1 MKAHFSDNTVTMK
14 PDEEENS
21 NMNLLDKTRKINVM
35 LQKTMGGSG
44 VSYQDLARLLS
55 EVIAS
60 NVYIVT
66 ADGSLLGA
74 GQTQEFGLSEEG
86 RIQNHIPAG
95 YNEKLLEV
103 THSLANEGVHSPYSM
118 VPRELVSLFPQMMTT
133 IVPISAGGSRL
144 GTLVLVR
151 AYGSFETE
159 DLILAEIGATVIGMK
174 IVRHRTEQIENEV
187 RDKTFAKIA
196 LSSLSYSEQIA
207 IEKIMEQLDAKEGLL
222 VASQLADQAG
232 LTRSVIVNALR
243 KLASAGV
250 LESRSLGMKG
260 TYIKVLNDKFQS
272 ELEKMKTS

>member
-1 MKAHFSDNTVTMK
+1 
-14 PDEEENS
+14 
-21 NMNLLDKTRKINVM
+21 MNLLEKTRRINLVM
-35 LQKTMGGSG
+35 QKTMGGSG

-55 EVIAS
+55 DVIGA

-66 ADGSLLGA
+66 ADGTILGS
-74 GQTQEFGLSEEG
+74 GMSQEFHLGEEG
-86 RIQNHIPAG
+86 RAG
-95 YNEKLLEV
+95 NQLPLSYNQKLLEV
-103 THSLANEGVHSPYSM
+103 NLSIANEGAHSPYSM
-118 VPRELVSLFPQMMTT
+118 VPREMISLFPQMMTT
-133 IVPISAGGSRL
+133 IVPINAGGSRL
-144 GTLVLVR
+144 GTLVLLR

-260 TYIKVLNDKFQS
+260 TYIKVLNDKFPS
-272 ELEKMKTS
+272 ELAKLKTS

>member
-1 MKAHFSDNTVTMK
+1 
-14 PDEEENS
+14 
-21 NMNLLDKTRKINVM
+21 MNLLEKTRKINFM

-44 VSYQDLARLLS
+44 VSYQDLAKLLS
-55 EVIAS
+55 EVISA
-60 NVYIVT
+60 NIYIIT
-66 ADGSLLGA
+66 ADGNVLGS
-74 GQTQEFGLSEEG
+74 GFSQEFSLQEEG
-86 RIQNHIPAG
+86 RFNSLLPSG
-95 YNEKLLEV
+95 YHQKLLSV
-103 THSLANEGVHSPYSM
+103 NQSLANEGVNSPYSM
-118 VPRELVSLFPQMMTT
+118 VPGEWMSLFPQMMTT
-133 IVPISAGGSRL
+133 IVPINAGGSRL
-144 GTLVLVR
+144 GTLVLLR
-151 AYGSFETE
+151 AYGAFETE

-207 IEKIMEQLDAKEGLL
+207 IEKIMEQLDAREGLL

-272 ELEKMKTS
+272 ELAKWKTS

>member
-1 MKAHFSDNTVTMK
+1 
-14 PDEEENS
+14 
-21 NMNLLDKTRKINVM
+21 MNLLEKTRKINVM

-44 VSYQDLARLLS
+44 VSYPDLAKLLS
-55 EVIAS
+55 DVISS
-60 NVYIVT
+60 NVYIIT
-66 ADGSLLGA
+66 ADGNLLGS
-74 GQTQEFGLSEEG
+74 GFTQEFTLHEEG
-86 RIQNHIPAG
+86 RFANLLPEG
-95 YNEKLLEV
+95 YNEHLLKV
-103 THSLANEGVHSPYSM
+103 DQSLANEDIQSVYSM
-118 VPRELVSLFPQMMTT
+118 VPREWHNLFPQMMTT
-133 IVPISAGGSRL
+133 IVPINAGGSRL
-144 GTLVLVR
+144 GTLVLLR
-151 AYGSFETE
+151 AFGQFETE

-174 IVRHRTEQIENEV
+174 IVRHRTDQIENEV

-260 TYIKVLNDKFQS
+260 TYIRVLNDKFQS
-272 ELEKMKTS
+272 ELQKLKTS

>member
-1 MKAHFSDNTVTMK
+1 
-14 PDEEENS
+14 
-21 NMNLLDKTRKINVM
+21 MNLLEKTRKINVM

-44 VSYQDLARLLS
+44 VSYPDLAKLLS
-55 EVIAS
+55 DVISS
-60 NVYIVT
+60 NVYVIT
-66 ADGSLLGA
+66 ADGSVLGS
-74 GQTQEFGLSEEG
+74 GFTQEFTLHEEG
-86 RIQNHIPAG
+86 RFTNLLPEG
-95 YNEKLLEV
+95 YNDRLMKVEQP
-103 THSLANEGVHSPYSM
+103 LANEGVNSPFSM
-118 VPRELVSLFPQMMTT
+118 VPREWQHLFPQMVTT
-133 IVPISAGGSRL
+133 IVPINAGGSRL
-144 GTLVLVR
+144 GTLVLLR
-151 AYGSFETE
+151 AYGNFETE

-174 IVRHRTEQIENEV
+174 IVRHRTDQIENEV

-260 TYIKVLNDKFQS
+260 TYIRVLNDKFHS
-272 ELEKMKTS
+272 ELQKLKSS

>member
-1 MKAHFSDNTVTMK
+1 
-14 PDEEENS
+14 
-21 NMNLLDKTRKINVM
+21 MNLLEKTRRINAM
-35 LQKTMGGSG
+35 LQRTMGGSG
-44 VSYQDLARLLS
+44 VTYQDIAKLLS
-55 EVIAS
+55 EVVVC
-60 NVYIVT
+60 NVHIIT
-66 ADGSLLGA
+66 ADGTILGSGFA
-74 GQTQEFGLSEEG
+74 QEFS
-86 RIQNHIPAG
+86 IQDTSRFTSFLPED
-95 YNEKLLEV
+95 YNTKLLEV
-103 THSLANEGVHSPYSM
+103 NYSVANENIQSRYSM
-118 VPRELVSLFPQMMTT
+118 VPGEWVNLFPQMMTT
-133 IVPISAGGSRL
+133 IVPIIAGGSRL
-144 GTLVLVR
+144 GSLVLLR
-151 AYGSFETE
+151 AFGNFETE

-260 TYIKVLNDKFQS
+260 TYIKVLNDKFHS
-272 ELEKMKTS
+272 ELQKWKTS

>member
-1 MKAHFSDNTVTMK
+1 
-14 PDEEENS
+14 
-21 NMNLLDKTRKINVM
+21 MNLLDKTRKINFM

-44 VSYQDLARLLS
+44 VGYPNLAKLLS
-55 EVIAS
+55 DVITA

-66 ADGSLLGA
+66 ADGSLLGS
-74 GQTQEFGLSEEG
+74 GLTHEFSLNEEG
-86 RIQNHIPAG
+86 RFNNLLPVG
-95 YNEKLLEV
+95 YNQKLLEV
-103 THSLANEGVHSPYSM
+103 NQSLSNEGVRSPYSM
-118 VPRELVSLFPQMMTT
+118 VPAEWVSLFPQMMTT
-133 IVPISAGGSRL
+133 IVPIIAGGSRL
-144 GTLVLVR
+144 GTLVLLR
-151 AYGSFETE
+151 AYGVFETE

-174 IVRHRTEQIENEV
+174 IVRHRTDQIESEV
-187 RDKTFAKIA
+187 RNKTFAKIA

-207 IEKIMEQLDAKEGLL
+207 IEKIMEQLDAREGLL

-272 ELEKMKTS
+272 ELEKLKTS

>member
-1 MKAHFSDNTVTMK
+1 
-14 PDEEENS
+14 
-21 NMNLLDKTRKINVM
+21 MNLLTKTRQINTM

-44 VSYQDLARLLS
+44 ISYQEIARLLS
-55 EVIAS
+55 EVISS
-60 NVYIVT
+60 NVYIITV
-66 ADGSLLGA
+66 DGSVLGS
-74 GQTQEFGLSEEG
+74 GFSQEFMLHEEG
-86 RIQNHIPAG
+86 RFNSLLPED
-95 YNEKLLEV
+95 YNQKLLSV
-103 THSLANEGVHSPYSM
+103 NQSVANEDVTSPFSM
-118 VPRELVSLFPQMMTT
+118 VPAEWTSLFPQMMTT
-133 IVPISAGGSRL
+133 IVPINAAGSRL
-144 GTLVLVR
+144 GTLVLLR
-151 AYGSFETE
+151 AYGTFETE

-207 IEKIMEQLDAKEGLL
+207 IEKIMEHLDAKEGLL

-260 TYIKVLNDKFQS
+260 TYIRVLNDKFQS
-272 ELEKMKTS
+272 ELAKWKTS

>member
-1 MKAHFSDNTVTMK
+1 
-14 PDEEENS
+14 
-21 NMNLLDKTRKINVM
+21 MNLLDKTRKINFM

-44 VSYQDLARLLS
+44 VSYKDLAKLLS
-55 EVIAS
+55 EVISA
-60 NVYIVT
+60 NIYIIT
-66 ADGSLLGA
+66 ADGNVLGS
-74 GQTQEFGLSEEG
+74 GFSQEFSLQEEG
-86 RIQNHIPAG
+86 RFNSLLPNG
-95 YNEKLLEV
+95 YHQKLLSV
-103 THSLANEGVHSPYSM
+103 TQSLANERVNSPYSM
-118 VPRELVSLFPQMMTT
+118 VPTEWIPLFPQMMTT
-133 IVPISAGGSRL
+133 IVPINAGGSRL
-144 GTLVLVR
+144 GTLVLLR
-151 AYGSFETE
+151 AYGAFETE

-174 IVRHRTEQIENEV
+174 IVRYRTEQIESEV

-207 IEKIMEQLDAKEGLL
+207 IEKIMEQLDSREGLL

-272 ELEKMKTS
+272 ELAKWKTS

>member
-1 MKAHFSDNTVTMK
+1 
-14 PDEEENS
+14 
-21 NMNLLDKTRKINVM
+21 MNLLEKTRRINVVM
-35 LQKTMGGSG
+35 QKTMGGSG

-55 EVIAS
+55 DVIVA

-66 ADGSLLGA
+66 ADGTILGS
-74 GQTQEFGLSEEG
+74 GMSQEFHLSEDG
-86 RIQNHIPAG
+86 RAG
-95 YNEKLLEV
+95 NQLPPSYNQKLLEV
-103 THSLANEGVHSPYSM
+103 NQSLANEGAHSAYSM
-118 VPRELVSLFPQMMTT
+118 VPREMISLFPHMMTT
-133 IVPISAGGSRL
+133 IVPINAGGSRL
-144 GTLVLVR
+144 GTLVLLR

-207 IEKIMEQLDAKEGLL
+207 IEKIMEQLDAREGLL

-260 TYIKVLNDKFQS
+260 TYIKVLNDKFPS
-272 ELEKMKTS
+272 ELAKLKTS

>member
-1 MKAHFSDNTVTMK
+1 
-14 PDEEENS
+14 
-21 NMNLLDKTRKINVM
+21 MNLLEKTRKINVM

-44 VSYQDLARLLS
+44 VTYPDLAKLLS
-55 EVIAS
+55 EVISS
-60 NVYIVT
+60 NVYVVT
-66 ADGSLLGA
+66 ADGSLLGS
-74 GQTQEFGLSEEG
+74 GFTQEFTLHEEG
-86 RIQNHIPAG
+86 RFTN
-95 YNEKLLEV
+95 LLPESYHERLLKV
-103 THSLANEGVHSPYSM
+103 EQSLANEGVSSPFSM
-118 VPRELVSLFPQMMTT
+118 VPREWRNLFPQMVTT
-133 IVPISAGGSRL
+133 IVPINAGGSRL
-144 GTLVLVR
+144 GTLVLLR
-151 AYGSFETE
+151 AFGHFETE

-174 IVRHRTEQIENEV
+174 IVRHRTDQIENEV

-260 TYIKVLNDKFQS
+260 TYIRVLNDKFHS
-272 ELEKMKTS
+272 ELQKLKSS

>member
-1 MKAHFSDNTVTMK
+1 
-14 PDEEENS
+14 
-21 NMNLLDKTRKINVM
+21 MNLLEKTRRINVM

-44 VSYQDLARLLS
+44 VGYHDLARLLAD
-55 EVIAS
+55 VIGA

-66 ADGSLLGA
+66 ADGTILGNGVREEYGIGAAPDGNGA
-74 GQTQEFGLSEEG
+74 GMLPF
-86 RIQNHIPAG
+86 G
-95 YNEKLLEV
+95 YNQKLLEINQ
-103 THSLANEGVHSPYSM
+103 SLANEVAQSPYSM
-118 VPRELVSLFPQMMTT
+118 VPEELLPLFPQMMTT
-133 IVPISAGGSRL
+133 IVPINAGGSRL
-144 GTLVLVR
+144 GTLVLLR
-151 AYGSFETE
+151 AFGNFETE

-174 IVRHRTEQIENEV
+174 IVRQRTEQIENEV

-260 TYIKVLNDKFQS
+260 TYIKVLNDKFPS
-272 ELEKMKTS
+272 ELAKWKTS

>member
-1 MKAHFSDNTVTMK
+1 
-14 PDEEENS
+14 
-21 NMNLLDKTRKINVM
+21 MNLLEKTRRINSM

-44 VSYQDLARLLS
+44 VPYQEIAKLLS
-55 EVIAS
+55 DVIMS
-60 NVYIVT
+60 NVYIIT
-66 ADGSLLGA
+66 SDGTILGS
-74 GQTQEFGLSEEG
+74 GFTQEFTLDQGG
-86 RIQNHIPAG
+86 RFTNLLPVD
-95 YNEKLLEV
+95 YNQRLLELNQ
-103 THSLANEGVHSPYSM
+103 SLANEGVHSAYSM
-118 VPRELVSLFPQMMTT
+118 VPAEWRNLFPQMMTT
-133 IVPISAGGSRL
+133 IVPIIAGGSRL
-144 GTLVLVR
+144 GTLVLLR

-272 ELEKMKTS
+272 ELEKLKTS

>member
-1 MKAHFSDNTVTMK
+1 
-14 PDEEENS
+14 
-21 NMNLLDKTRKINVM
+21 MNLLEKTRKINVM

-44 VSYQDLARLLS
+44 VGYHDLARLLS
-55 EVIAS
+55 DVIDA
-60 NVYIVT
+60 NVYIIT
-66 ADGSLLGA
+66 ADGSIIGSGLQQDFAVGEQTKDLL
-74 GQTQEFGLSEEG
+74 
-86 RIQNHIPAG
+86 PAG
-95 YNEKLLEV
+95 YHQRLLEV
-103 THSLANEGVHSPYSM
+103 SQSLANEPVQSPYSM
-118 VPRELVSLFPQMMTT
+118 VTPDLVSLFPQMMTT
-133 IVPISAGGSRL
+133 IVPINAGGSRL
-144 GTLVLVR
+144 GTLVLLR
-151 AYGSFETE
+151 AYGQFETE

-174 IVRHRTEQIENEV
+174 IVRQRTEQIESEV

-260 TYIKVLNDKFQS
+260 TYIKVLNDKFPD
-272 ELEKMKTS
+272 ELAKWKTS

>member
-1 MKAHFSDNTVTMK
+1 
-14 PDEEENS
+14 
-21 NMNLLDKTRKINVM
+21 MNLLDKTRKINFM

-44 VSYQDLARLLS
+44 VSYHDLAKLLAD
-55 EVIAS
+55 VISA
-60 NVYIVT
+60 NVYIIT
-66 ADGSLLGA
+66 ADGSVLGSGLA
-74 GQTQEFGLSEEG
+74 QEFSLHEEG
-86 RIQNHIPAG
+86 RFNSLLPAG
-95 YNEKLLEV
+95 YNERLLEV
-103 THSLANEGVHSPYSM
+103 NQSLANEGVRSPYSM
-118 VPRELVSLFPQMMTT
+118 VPAEWVTLFPQMMTT
-133 IVPISAGGSRL
+133 IVPINAGGSRL
-144 GTLVLVR
+144 GTLVLLR
-151 AYGSFETE
+151 AYGAFEVE
-159 DLILAEIGATVIGMK
+159 DLILGEIGATVIGMK

-207 IEKIMEQLDAKEGLL
+207 IEKIMEQLDSREGLL

-272 ELEKMKTS
+272 ELAKWKTS

>member
-1 MKAHFSDNTVTMK
+1 
-14 PDEEENS
+14 
-21 NMNLLDKTRKINVM
+21 MNLLEKTRKINLVM
-35 LQKTMGGSG
+35 QKTMGGSG

-55 EVIAS
+55 DVIGA

-66 ADGSLLGA
+66 ADGTILGS
-74 GQTQEFGLSEEG
+74 GMSQEFHLSEEG
-86 RIQNHIPAG
+86 RAG
-95 YNEKLLEV
+95 NQLPLSYNQKLLEV
-103 THSLANEGVHSPYSM
+103 NHSLANEGVHSPYSM
-118 VPRELVSLFPQMMTT
+118 VPREMISLFPQMMTT
-133 IVPISAGGSRL
+133 IVPINAGGSRL
-144 GTLVLVR
+144 GTLVLLR

-260 TYIKVLNDKFQS
+260 TYIKVLNDKFPS
-272 ELEKMKTS
+272 ELAKMKTS

>member
-1 MKAHFSDNTVTMK
+1 M
-14 PDEEENS
+14 EEEKGK
-21 NMNLLDKTRKINVM
+21 MNLLEKTRRINSM

-44 VSYQDLARLLS
+44 VSYQDIARLLAEIMS
-55 EVIAS
+55 A
-60 NVYIVT
+60 NVFIIT
-66 ADGSLLGA
+66 ADGTVLGTGFTMEFSA
-74 GQTQEFGLSEEG
+74 QMDGQTAGLLPEE
-86 RIQNHIPAG
+86 
-95 YNEKLLEV
+95 YNKRLLEADQ
-103 THSLANEGVHSPYSM
+103 TMANEPVQSLFSM
-118 VPRELVSLFPQMMTT
+118 VSRQWTSLFPHMVTT
-133 IVPISAGGSRL
+133 IVPINAAGSRL
-144 GTLVLVR
+144 GTLVLLR
-151 AYGSFETE
+151 PAGNFETE

-174 IVRHRTEQIENEV
+174 IVRHRTEQIETEV

-272 ELEKMKTS
+272 ELAKLKTS

>member
-1 MKAHFSDNTVTMK
+1 
-14 PDEEENS
+14 
-21 NMNLLDKTRKINVM
+21 MNLLDKTRKINFM

-44 VSYQDLARLLS
+44 VSYHDLGRLLS
-55 EVIAS
+55 DVIAS

-66 ADGSLLGA
+66 ADGSLLGS
-74 GQTQEFGLSEEG
+74 GITHEFSLSDDG
-86 RIQNHIPAG
+86 RINNHLPIG
-95 YNEKLLEV
+95 YNQKLLEV
-103 THSLANEGVHSPYSM
+103 TQSLANEGAHSPYSL
-118 VPRELVSLFPQMMTT
+118 VPPELVSLFPQMMTT
-133 IVPISAGGSRL
+133 IVPINAGGSRL
-144 GTLVLVR
+144 GTLVLLR
-151 AYGSFETE
+151 AYGLFETE

-174 IVRHRTEQIENEV
+174 IVRHRTEQIESEV

-272 ELEKMKTS
+272 ELEKLKTS

>member
-1 MKAHFSDNTVTMK
+1 MS
-14 PDEEENS
+14 
-21 NMNLLDKTRKINVM
+21 LLEKTRRINTM

-44 VSYQDLARLLS
+44 VTYPDLAKLLS
-55 EVIAS
+55 EVINA
-60 NVYIVT
+60 NVYIIT
-66 ADGSLLGA
+66 ADGNLLGS
-74 GQTQEFGLSEEG
+74 GFTQEFHLEGEG
-86 RIQNHIPAG
+86 RFANLLPEG
-95 YNEKLLEV
+95 YHERLLQV
-103 THSLANEGVHSPYSM
+103 DQSLANEGTDSPYSM
-118 VPRELVSLFPQMMTT
+118 VPREWTSLFPQMMTT
-133 IVPISAGGSRL
+133 IVPINAGGSRL
-144 GTLVLVR
+144 GTLVLMR
-151 AYGSFETE
+151 AFGQFETE

-174 IVRHRTEQIENEV
+174 IVRHRADEIENEV

-260 TYIKVLNDKFQS
+260 TYIRVLNDKFQQ
-272 ELEKMKTS
+272 ELAKLKTS